1 MKPTKLLRILTAL
14 LAILAATTATAREEA
29 LHIVRPWGTMHGT
42 LLVPETGSDAVVLLI
57 AGSGPTD
64 RNGNSGGM
72 LPTNSYLL
80 LARALEEAGIASLR
94 YDKRGIGA
102 SRFARPEEFRQEEL
116 RFEDFIE
123 DAAAWIA
130 PLREQGFRRIVLA
143 GHSEG
148 ALIALE
154 VAAARPDEVTAVVSL
169 AGAGYP
175 IDEILLAQLGREL
188 ISFNPGLLLR
198 AQSIIARIKAG
209 ESVTDVPP
217 LLQPVFPTAV
227 QPYLSSWM
235 RYDPRRSIRRVTQ
248 PLLILNG
255 DNDIQ
260 IPTDNAEALAAAQ
273 PAARKIIVKGMT
285 HLLKT
290 SDITDPQQQKI
301 AHYTDSSLPISE
313 ELAAHL
319 TAFVREL

>member
-1 MKPTKLLRILTAL
+1 MKTAKIILALLLTA
-14 LAILAATTATAREEA
+14 IAATAAAHEEP
-29 LHIVRPWGTMHGT
+29 LRVERPWGTMHGT
-42 LLVPETGSDAVVLLI
+42 LLAPERSGDAVVLLI

-64 RNGNSGGM
+64 RNGNSGGT
-72 LPTNSYLL
+72 LTTNSYLL
-80 LARALEEAGIASLR
+80 LARALESEGIASFR
-94 YDKRGIGA
+94 YDKRGVGA
-102 SRFARPEEFRQEEL
+102 SRFARPQEVRQEEL

-123 DAAAWIA
+123 DTAAWIA
-130 PLREQGFRRIVLA
+130 PLRERGFGRIILA

-154 VAAARPDEVTAVVSL
+154 VAAQRPDEVTAVVSL

-198 AQSIIARIKAG
+198 TQSILAAIKAG
-209 ESVTDVPP
+209 KTVTDIPP
-217 LLQPVFPTAV
+217 LLQPVFPAAV

-235 RYDPRRSIRRVTQ
+235 RYDPRESVRHVSQ

-260 IPTDNAEALAAAQ
+260 ISADNAEALAAAQ
-273 PAARKIIVKGMT
+273 PAARKIIVAGMT

-290 SDITDPQQQKI
+290 SEVTDPRQQKI
-301 AHYTDSSLPISE
+301 THYMNPSIPISE
-313 ELAAHL
+313 ELVGHL
-319 TAFVREL
+319 AAFVREL

>member
-1 MKPTKLLRILTAL
+1 MKFTKTLPILLAL
-14 LAILAATTATAREEA
+14 LAASLATAGEETLRVA
-29 LHIVRPWGTMHGT
+29 RSWGTMYGT
-42 LLVPETGSDAVVLLI
+42 LLVPDGGSDTAVLLI

-64 RNGNSGGM
+64 RDGNSGAG
-72 LPTNSYLL
+72 LAPNSYLL
-80 LARALEEAGIASLR
+80 LARALEREGIASLR
-94 YDKRGIGA
+94 YDKRGVGA
-102 SRFARPEEFRQEEL
+102 SRFARPEEVRQEEL

-130 PLREQGFRRIVLA
+130 PLQELGFRRIVLA

-154 VAAARPDEVTAVVSL
+154 VAAARPDEVAAVISL

-188 ISFNPGLLLR
+188 MTFNPGLLLR

-217 LLQPVFPTAV
+217 LLQPLFPAAV
-227 QPYLSSWM
+227 QPYLISWM

-260 IPTDNAEALAAAQ
+260 IPADNAEALAAAQ

-290 SDITDPQQQKI
+290 SEITDPRQQKI
-301 AHYTDSSLPISE
+301 AHYTDSSLPVSE
-313 ELAAHL
+313 ELVDHMA
-319 TAFVREL
+319 AFVREL

>member
-1 MKPTKLLRILTAL
+1 MKFTKTLPILLAL
-14 LAILAATTATAREEA
+14 LAASLATAATAGEETLRVARS
-29 LHIVRPWGTMHGT
+29 WGTMYGT
-42 LLVPETGSDAVVLLI
+42 LLAPDGGSDTAVLLI

-64 RNGNSGGM
+64 RDGNSGAG
-72 LPTNSYLL
+72 LAPNSYLL
-80 LARALEEAGIASLR
+80 LARALEREGIASLR
-94 YDKRGIGA
+94 YDKRGVGA
-102 SRFARPEEFRQEEL
+102 SRFARPEEVRQEEL

-130 PLREQGFRRIVLA
+130 PLRELGFRRIVLA

-154 VAAARPDEVTAVVSL
+154 VAAARPDEVAAVISL

-175 IDEILLAQLGREL
+175 IDEILQAQLGREL

-198 AQSIIARIKAG
+198 AQSIIAAIKAG
-209 ESVTDVPP
+209 KTAADIPP
-217 LLQPVFPTAV
+217 LLQQVFHPSV

-235 RYDPRRSIRRVTQ
+235 RYDPRESIRRVTQ
-248 PLLILNG
+248 PVLILNG

-260 IPTDNAEALAAAQ
+260 IPADNAEALAAAQ

-290 SDITDPQQQKI
+290 SEITDPRQQKI
-301 AHYTDSSLPISE
+301 AHYTDPSLPVSE
-313 ELAAHL
+313 ELVGHMA
-319 TAFVREL
+319 AFVREL